1 MLSKR
6 KVATLVAEFL
16 GTGILTLLVLSV
28 QRSTIGIPFFV
39 SMIAALT
46 MVVLVFALASTSG
59 AILNPAI
66 AISLWTAR
74 KLSTLTTLVYVGA
87 ELLGAWG
94 AYYLYGYYINNH
106 LTPVGGKY
114 ATRILIGEAVGAA
127 ILGFAWGAVAYKKW
141 SVNLK
146 APVIGIATMV
156 GMVAA
161 STVGLGLIN
170 PGLALGVRA
179 WVWGTYVLG
188 PVLGAVVGFNLYGQL
203 FATDKELAQA
213 KKEAVPFISSLQMA
227 TTSSSSSVSSR
238 ASVGSKKKVSAK
250 KKSTKR
256 K

>member
-1 MLSKR
+1 MLNKG

-16 GTGILTLLVLSV
+16 GTGIFTLLVLSV
-28 QRSTIGIPFFV
+28 QRSTIGVPFFV

-74 KLSTLTTLVYVGA
+74 KLTTLTTIVYVGA
-87 ELLGAWG
+87 ELLGAWA

-114 ATRILIGEAVGAA
+114 TTRILISEAIGAA

-156 GMVAA
+156 GMIAA
-161 STVGLGLIN
+161 STAGIGLIN

-188 PVLGAVVGFNLYGQL
+188 PIIGAVVGFNLYGQL
-203 FATDKELAQA
+203 FASDKELADA
-213 KKEAVPFISSLQMA
+213 KKEAVPFISNLQMA
-227 TTSSSSSVSSR
+227 TTSPSRSVAAKVTTSP
-238 ASVGSKKKVSAK
+238 KKKVTTK
-250 KKSTKR
+250 KKSGK